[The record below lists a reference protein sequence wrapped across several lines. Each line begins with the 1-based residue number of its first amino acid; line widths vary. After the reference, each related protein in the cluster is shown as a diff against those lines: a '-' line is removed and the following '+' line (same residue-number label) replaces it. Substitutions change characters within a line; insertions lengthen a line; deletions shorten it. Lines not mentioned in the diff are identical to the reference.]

1 MFLLLIKT
9 FSLSLHK
16 NEIMAELD
24 DIFREEVERLET
36 DDPIRVDASKK
47 IWHHY
52 IKCTGWNNERKFI
65 FRHLSRMPWIEFK
78 DVTVTEVS
86 IETKVISY
94 SDGSQFK
101 EYDITEIDAP
111 ENDGRDEDDLVTW
124 TSDGISIVFNFR
136 GKPTYMQWKAI
147 VDMAD
152 EFNDSMQRSMNIDFS
167 SSFHKGN
174 HNEISPFIYYKLRSE
189 DIEYDDERNGHTA
202 HINREIDICG
212 YEKHAERIVFSHSF
226 IKCKWRRSK
235 DIFKDVIID
244 NDSSY
249 DTTVWKFSLDDL
261 RKTGKADS
269 YKKIFDS
276 YEKKHPS
283 VKIKSS
289 AVLSSEFLDSDRY
302 TGFIIKVATQNPGE
316 RMWLTY
322 MTEKTGA
329 WSSRMSYAIERTFS
343 KDSLTIRKR
352 INDFRKSK
360 KNGSTG

>member
-1 MFLLLIKT
+1 MT
-9 FSLSLHK
+9 
-16 NEIMAELD
+16 ELD
-24 DIFREEVERLET
+24 DIFREEVERLKT
-36 DDPIRVDASKK
+36 DDPISVDASRKV
-47 IWHHY
+47 WHHY
-52 IKCTGWNNERKFI
+52 IKCTCWNNEYTGWDNERKFI

-78 DVTVTEVS
+78 DVTDTEVS
-86 IETKVISY
+86 IETIVISY

-101 EYDITEIDAP
+101 AYDITETDAP
-111 ENDGRDEDDLVTW
+111 EKDGPEEDDCVTMI
-124 TSDGISIVFNFR
+124 SDSISIVFDFR

-152 EFNDSMQRSMNIDFS
+152 EFADSMQRSMFIDFS

-174 HNEISPFIYYKLRSE
+174 PNEISHFIYYKLRAE
-189 DIEYDDERNGHTA
+189 NIEYDDERNGHTA

-212 YEKHAERIVFSHSF
+212 YEKYAERIVYSHSF
-226 IKCKWRRSK
+226 VKCRWRRSK
-235 DIFKDVIID
+235 AIFKDVTID

-249 DTTVWKFSLDDL
+249 DTTVWKFSIDDL

-269 YKKIFDS
+269 YKQIFDS

-289 AVLSSEFLDSDRY
+289 PVLSSEFLDSDRY
-302 TGFIIKVATQNPGE
+302 TGFVIKVATQSPGE
-316 RMWLTY
+316 RLWLTY

-352 INDFRKSK
+352 INEFRKSK
-360 KNGSTG
+360 GNGRIG